1 MKFLRFLGNE
11 LLLGALVVVLSVM
24 TALASYQGAT
34 ADSEQNKFEIEG
46 MKALNDGNADF
57 LGANQSIIY
66 DYQMYDGW
74 YAAQTEDLENYYSS
88 SYSPTLQ
95 DSIARNPDDP
105 FSDQYYKEMYAE
117 ANSLFDQADVNF
129 DLAGQ
134 WDTRGDQL
142 QLVMLFMALGLSF
155 AAWASL
161 LRQESRMRVVFAL
174 LAVAA
179 GALGFLTYLA
189 VPVVAV

>member
-24 TALASYQGAT
+24 TALASYQGAM
-34 ADSEQNKFEIEG
+34 ADSEQNKFEIDG

-57 LGANQSIIY
+57 LSANQSIIY

-105 FSDQYYKEMYAE
+105 FGDQYYKEMYAD
-117 ANSLFDQADVNF
+117 ANSLFDQADVTF
-129 DLAGQ
+129 DQAGQ

-161 LRQESRMRVVFAL
+161 LRQESRMRVIFAL
-174 LAVAA
+174 LAVAT
-179 GALGFLTYLA
+179 GALGFLTYFA
-189 VPVVAV
+189 VPAVAV

>member
-1 MKFLRFLGNE
+1 M
-11 LLLGALVVVLSVM
+11 
-24 TALASYQGAT
+24 
-34 ADSEQNKFEIEG
+34 
-46 MKALNDGNADF
+46 
-57 LGANQSIIY
+57 
-66 DYQMYDGW
+66 
-74 YAAQTEDLENYYSS
+74 
-88 SYSPTLQ
+88 
-95 DSIARNPDDP
+95 
-105 FSDQYYKEMYAE
+105 
-117 ANSLFDQADVNF
+117 NF

-161 LRQESRMRVVFAL
+161 LRQESRMRVIFAL

-179 GALGFLTYLA
+179 GALGFLTYFA